1 VSTDLLSPINSK
13 NSTYKQSNSK
23 FYGFLYKASSIDE
36 VKLYL
41 KNLKEQFPDAS
52 HICYAYRLFN
62 GYNLLKDI
70 NILEYN
76 TDAGEPR
83 GSSGPPILKA
93 LKQFHLINSVIF
105 IVRYF
110 GGKKLG
116 IPGLIE
122 AYSNASKLLID
133 LKQLKNW
140 FPTKSMGLEYPY
152 NLENTLNNLFK
163 KFDVVIKKQKF
174 QDLVFTFIEINEFE
188 FNEFTAE
195 IQKLPT
201 CKIQN

>member
-1 VSTDLLSPINSK
+1 M
-13 NSTYKQSNSK
+13 
-23 FYGFLYKASSIDE
+23 
-36 VKLYL
+36 
-41 KNLKEQFPDAS
+41 
-52 HICYAYRLFN
+52 
-62 GYNLLKDI
+62 
-70 NILEYN
+70 
-76 TDAGEPR
+76 
-83 GSSGPPILKA
+83 
-93 LKQFHLINSVIF
+93 KQFHLINSVIF

-174 QDLVFTFIEINEFE
+174 QDLVFTFIEYPLVLINGDGHNPVSE
-188 FNEFTAE
+188 TLGILAMPKS
-195 IQKLPT
+195 ITSL
-201 CKIQN
+201 

>member
-1 VSTDLLSPINSK
+1 MNTDFLIPVNSK
-13 NSTYKQSNSK
+13 NSNYKQSNSK
-23 FYGFLYKASSIDE
+23 FYGFLYQASSINE
-36 VKLYL
+36 VKIYL
-41 KNLKEQFPDAS
+41 KDLKDKFPDAS

-83 GSSGPPILKA
+83 GSSGPPILKS
-93 LKQFHLINSVIF
+93 LKQSHMINSVIF

-140 FPTKSMGLEYPY
+140 FPTKSIGLEYPY
-152 NLENTLNNLFK
+152 NLENTLNNLFQ
-163 KFDVVIKKQKF
+163 KFNVVIKKQQF
-174 QDLVFTFIEINEFE
+174 QDLVCSYIEINEFE
-188 FNEFTAE
+188 FNNFTAE
-195 IQKLPT
+195 IQKLPA
-201 CKIQN
+201 CKIQK